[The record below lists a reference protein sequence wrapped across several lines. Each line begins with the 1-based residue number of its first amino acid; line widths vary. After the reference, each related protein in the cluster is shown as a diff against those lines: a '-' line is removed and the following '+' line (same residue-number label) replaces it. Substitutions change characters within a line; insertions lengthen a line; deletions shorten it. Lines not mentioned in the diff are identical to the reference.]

1 MCGIAGMIARNKL
14 EIAPGTLGVMKS
26 ALGHR
31 GPDDAGEVVRR
42 LPDWTVGLAHTRL
55 AILDLSSA
63 GHQPMASAQH
73 PIWLTYNGEV
83 YNFHELR
90 RELMADRSLTVAAR
104 KERPDPNSPLATH
117 HQPLPSRDRR
127 RQASSMDGLVRGQA
141 EASRVPLAKGA
152 VRPESAPPFVS
163 TSDTEVVLRA
173 YEQWGA
179 AALPR
184 LRGMFALAVWDE
196 LAQVLTLARD
206 PLGIKPLYYYQTG
219 DLFLFASEL
228 RALLATGLV
237 PRRASF
243 EGLVSYL
250 EYGSVQG
257 PLTIIE
263 GIRSVPPGH
272 SLEVKISG
280 HQLQITETAFSDAL
294 YREDSTPAFQDR
306 REAVALL
313 REKLKE
319 SVELHLVSDVPV
331 GVFLSGGID
340 SASLIALMA
349 QVSRQRPKAYSVI
362 FEEREFS
369 EADQA
374 QYVARKFDADH
385 HEIFLTDKALFE
397 LLPSAFQ
404 AMDQPTLDGINT
416 FVISKTVR
424 EAGIKVA
431 MSGLGGDELFA
442 GYPSFRR
449 ARQLQQL
456 SIFPHPVRQAVS
468 NAGRNLWDRS
478 VGTRKFWDML
488 ASDGSPRAAY
498 DISRRVFARQEI
510 TSMLPAAA
518 HLSPAAH
525 CRNGRDPVNAVSRY
539 EMQGYMTNTL
549 LRDTDFMS
557 MAHSLEVRVP
567 FLDPEIV
574 RFVMRMPGDWKL
586 NGSRPKPLLLDAL
599 NGAIPE
605 RVWKRRKMGFTLPFE
620 RWMQSTLK
628 PGVEQALTSGSLF
641 RTLGLRSESIAAVW
655 NAFTH
660 SPRAERWARPW
671 ALFVLKK
678 WCELNRVE
686 IR

>member
-1 MCGIAGMIARNKL
+1 MIARNKI

-31 GPDDAGEVVRR
+31 GPDDSGEVVRR

-63 GHQPMASAQH
+63 GHQPMASGQH

-83 YNFHELR
+83 YNFRELR
-90 RELMADRSLTVAAR
+90 GELMAADRSLTVAAR
-104 KERPDPNSPLATH
+104 KEPPGPNR
-117 HQPLPSRDRR
+117 QLPSRDR
-127 RQASSMDGLVRGQA
+127 
-141 EASRVPLAKGA
+141 EGA
-152 VRPESAPPFVS
+152 VAPFVS

-173 YEQWGA
+173 YEQWGV

-184 LRGMFALAVWDE
+184 LRGMFALGVWDE
-196 LAQVLTLARD
+196 PAQVLTLGRD

-219 DLFLFASEL
+219 DVFLFASEL
-228 RALLATGLV
+228 RALLETGLV

-263 GIRSVPPGH
+263 GIRSLPPGH
-272 SLEVKISG
+272 SLQIKICG
-280 HQLQITETAFSDAL
+280 DRLQITEASFSDAL
-294 YREDSTPAFQDR
+294 YREDSTPAFPDR
-306 REAVALL
+306 REAVVVLH
-313 REKLKE
+313 EKLKE
-319 SVELHLVSDVPV
+319 SVQLHLVSDVPV
-331 GVFLSGGID
+331 GIFLSGGID

-349 QVSRQRPKAYSVI
+349 QVSDRRPKAYSVI

-449 ARQLQQL
+449 ARQLKQL
-456 SIFPHPVRQAVS
+456 SIFPRPFRHAVS
-468 NAGRNLWDRS
+468 NGGRNLWNHS
-478 VGTRKFWDML
+478 VATRKFWDML
-488 ASDGSPRAAY
+488 ESDGTSRAAY
-498 DISRRVFARQEI
+498 DISRRVFSRSEI
-510 TSMLPAAA
+510 ATMLPAAT
-518 HLSPAAH
+518 HLAPTAYH
-525 CRNGRDPVNAVSRY
+525 QNGGDPVNAVSRY

-574 RFVMRMPGDWKL
+574 RFVMQVPGRWKL
-586 NGSRPKPLLLDAL
+586 DGSRPKPLLLDAL

-628 PGVEQALTSGSLF
+628 PDLELALNSDSLF
-641 RTLGLRSESIAAVW
+641 RTLGLRSEFVAAVW
-655 NAFTH
+655 NSFTH
-660 SPRAERWARPW
+660 SRRAERWARPW

-678 WCELNRVE
+678 WCDLNRVE